1 MGESYMRQLKLTIVS
16 MIILVMIAVSLS
28 GCTTGTNVVSPTPAP
43 SASASDGLKAGLADN
58 PNYKIEITGGT
69 SPATVTFADLKAMD
83 FVEKDNV
90 ALINSAGTEKDYDY
104 VGVPMMAI
112 LAKAGLPA
120 GELSFKVVASDGYSK
135 VYTRAQIENGV
146 LGLKENGTPL
156 TDNINK
162 NSIRMVM
169 PGEPGDMWMKVPVK
183 IEIVAGA
190 SAAPDPVALNIT
202 GVSGQPIA
210 IKMSKLQAYPVKSLS
225 VPYKNNQTLNA
236 SGLSLN
242 KLLDDY
248 AANTTATKITFIA
261 ADGYNKTVNLADV
274 RAAPDAIVVIDAT
287 NATLRD
293 IIPGQAFG
301 TWVDKLITIKLE

>member
-1 MGESYMRQLKLTIVS
+1 MRQLKLTIVS

-28 GCTTGTNVVSPTPAP
+28 GCTTGTNVASPTPAP
-43 SASASDGLKAGLADN
+43 SVGTSDNSALKAGLVDS
-58 PNYKIEITGGT
+58 PNYKIEITGGN
-69 SPATVTFADLKAMD
+69 SPATVTYADLKAMD

-90 ALINSAGTEKDYDY
+90 VLVNSAGTETVYDY
-104 VGVPMMAI
+104 IGVPMMTI

-120 GELSFKVVASDGYSK
+120 GAVSFKVIASDGYSK
-135 VYTRAQIENGV
+135 VYSKEQIEKGV

-183 IEIVAGA
+183 IQIVAGA

-202 GVSGQPIA
+202 GVGDKPIA
-210 IKMSKLQAYPVKSLS
+210 IKMSRLQAYPVKSIS
-225 VPYKNNQTLNA
+225 VPYKNDQTLNA

-248 AANTTATKITFIA
+248 AANSTATKITFIA
-261 ADGYNKTVNLADV
+261 VDGYNKTVNLADV
-274 RAAPDAIVVIDAT
+274 RAATDSIVAIDSK
-287 NATLRD
+287 NGTLRN

-301 TWVDKLITIKLE
+301 TWVDKLVTIKLE